1 MDESRM
7 KAKYEIGTKLYFVEQ
22 KSNWMTRQRISMTDS
37 NGVEWHRHTKPLTE
51 FNLKE
56 HTIVGTIVTVIEG
69 IVDADGEYENQYFV
83 NDIEFNILEYEID
96 QEKSSG
102 DRWFTDKAKAE
113 EYIQHMT
120 KETNEI

>member
-1 MDESRM
+1 M
-7 KAKYEIGTKLYFVEQ
+7 KAKHKIGTKLYFVEQ

-37 NGVEWHRHTKPLTE
+37 NGVEWHRHTQPIIE
-51 FNLKE
+51 FSLKE
-56 HTIVGTIVTVIEG
+56 HTIVGTIVTVVEG
-69 IVDADGEYENQYFV
+69 NISDGVEYGDNETQYFV
-83 NDIEFNILEYEID
+83 NDYEFNILEYEID

-113 EYIQHMT
+113 EYIQHMI